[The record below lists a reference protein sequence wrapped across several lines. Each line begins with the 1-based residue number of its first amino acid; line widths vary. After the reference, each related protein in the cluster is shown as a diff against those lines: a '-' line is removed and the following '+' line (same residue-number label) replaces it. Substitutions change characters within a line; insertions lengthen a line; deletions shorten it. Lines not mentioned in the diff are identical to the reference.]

1 MNKFYVAH
9 KRQIANNTNVLVRFP
24 NIVAVQY
31 LKREREREREREL
44 MSANHAKPKSL
55 WNEHCKHVTD
65 KQI

>member
-31 LKREREREREREL
+31 LEREL